1 MFKNRN
7 LVIATKH
14 HKEAVIAPLFESEFG
29 VKCIVPANIDTDLL
43 GTFSGEIERKKDALT
58 TLRNKCLMGM
68 HMLQCDLGIASEGS
82 FGMHPTAFFLP
93 SNFELMMLIDL
104 KNNLEITASVLSTET
119 NFNAREIHTQV
130 ELDEFCEQT
139 MFPEHALILKDKKDN
154 FSRLEKNLNSY
165 EKLVPMFEEFVKLYG
180 KAYVETDMRAMYNPS
195 RMKVIAQVSQKLI
208 ENIKSYCPI
217 CLTPGF
223 IINKNIPGLPCELC
237 SNPTHD
243 ILGVEYLCKKCFY
256 TSITNYS
263 DGKKFSDP
271 RHCNFCNP

>member
-14 HKEAVIAPLFESEFG
+14 QKEAVIAPLFEKEFG
-29 VKCIVPANIDTDLL
+29 VKCIVPANINTDLL
-43 GTFSGEIERKKDALT
+43 GTFSGEIERENDALT
-58 TLRNKCLMGM
+58 TIRTKCLMGM
-68 HMLQCDLGIASEGS
+68 NMLQCDLGIASEGS
-82 FGMHPTAFFLP
+82 FGMHPSAFFLP
-93 SNFELMMLIDL
+93 ANNELMMFIDS

-119 NFNAREIHTQV
+119 NFNAREIHTLI

-154 FSRLEKNLNSY
+154 FSRLEKDLNTY

-208 ENIKSYCPI
+208 ENIKSNCPV
-217 CLTPGF
+217 CSTPGF

-237 SNPTHD
+237 LNPTYE

-256 TSITNYS
+256 TSITNYP

-271 RHCNFCNP
+271 GRCNFCNP